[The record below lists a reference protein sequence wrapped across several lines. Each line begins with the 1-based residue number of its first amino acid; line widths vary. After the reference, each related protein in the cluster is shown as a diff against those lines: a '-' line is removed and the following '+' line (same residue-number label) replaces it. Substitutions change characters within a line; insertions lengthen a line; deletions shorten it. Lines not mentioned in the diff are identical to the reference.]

1 MKFLKKKK
9 KVDEE
14 AVSKDE
20 AALLQQQILTL
31 QSDVQRLY
39 KVWSGLVCGW
49 CSVAAQMRISCFLRS
64 TCLYGALSAWGTA

>member
-20 AALLQQQILTL
+20 AAQLQQQILTL

-39 KVWSGLVCGW
+39 KVCGHYHQCKCC
-49 CSVAAQMRISCFLRS
+49 CSDAYLMLPA
-64 TCLYGALSAWGTA
+64 